1 MSSDSLAGIISIL
14 HLGLTLVRCSAELT
28 RPENQGL
35 EKAISF
41 LEDLKKR
48 TDEGAKG
55 GPISWA
61 DLIHVAGMY
70 MLHILSSTARP
81 SLGQFTHGHKSL
93 EVNLCISA
101 VESMEVGTY
110 HFTWVPSPESQV

>member
-1 MSSDSLAGIISIL
+1 M
-14 HLGLTLVRCSAELT
+14 RCSAELT
-28 RPENQGL
+28 RPENKGL

-70 MLHILSSTARP
+70 MLQISTMPSSGPVHTWSQALSP
-81 SLGQFTHGHKSL
+81 KSL
-93 EVNLCISA
+93 EVNPCISA

-110 HFTWVPSPESQV
+110 HFTWVPSPKSQV

>member
-1 MSSDSLAGIISIL
+1 M
-14 HLGLTLVRCSAELT
+14 RCSAELT

-41 LEDLKKR
+41 LGDLKKR

-61 DLIHVAGMY
+61 DLIHVAGM
-70 MLHILSSTARP
+70 HV
-81 SLGQFTHGHKSL
+81 F
-93 EVNLCISA
+93 
-101 VESMEVGTY
+101 
-110 HFTWVPSPESQV
+110 